1 MQAIR
6 IYEIPKGRMVSSGA
20 AMFGDGKLERFCQ
33 WFSAQPSEMFPRDFL
48 FWDDSDPGQTGFHWL
63 YTYREGTEVPEDFEI
78 VDFCG
83 GLYAVATDID
93 GRTDQEA
100 MRLAVDAFLAS
111 NGLVRDGSR
120 RELGNVITSPAARKI
135 LGYSQMD
142 YYTPV
147 KPRA

>member
-1 MQAIR
+1 
-6 IYEIPKGRMVSSGA
+6 
-20 AMFGDGKLERFCQ
+20 
-33 WFSAQPSEMFPRDFL
+33 
-48 FWDDSDPGQTGFHWL
+48 
-63 YTYREGTEVPEDFEI
+63 
-78 VDFCG
+78 
-83 GLYAVATDID
+83 
-93 GRTDQEA
+93 